1 MSGRFSDG
9 RYLCAF
15 IGGYRIGGMMW
26 KIFGNKIRSAD
37 MMLFEFKFGNKHSSI
52 LIQKYPDILKYEGL
66 FSIRIGT
73 KFFFEDAHFCIFEF
87 LSAIQSW
94 LDNHEYKMIYNTV
107 ETDDTP
113 ILEFSKQETGMWK
126 ISSVWQEFDCKQEFE
141 KEDIVSSLNKMLLL
155 AGIRK
160 EFNV

>member
-1 MSGRFSDG
+1 M
-9 RYLCAF
+9 
-15 IGGYRIGGMMW
+15 
-26 KIFGNKIRSAD
+26 
-37 MMLFEFKFGNKHSSI
+37 
-52 LIQKYPDILKYEGL
+52 
-66 FSIRIGT
+66 
-73 KFFFEDAHFCIFEF
+73 
-87 LSAIQSW
+87 SAIQSW
-94 LDNHEYKMIYNTV
+94 IDNHENKMIYNTV

-155 AGIRK
+155 AGIKK

>member
-1 MSGRFSDG
+1 M
-9 RYLCAF
+9 Y
-15 IGGYRIGGMMW
+15 
-26 KIFGNKIRSAD
+26 
-37 MMLFEFKFGNKHSSI
+37 
-52 LIQKYPDILKYEGL
+52 
-66 FSIRIGT
+66 
-73 KFFFEDAHFCIFEF
+73 F
-87 LSAIQSW
+87 LVIAAIQSW

-107 ETDDTP
+107 EADDTP